1 MENTIQIGHSTYEVH
16 RVFRGNQPLED
27 VILESLTKRSHQII
41 PLTKQS
47 PSRYN
52 KANGSAL

>member
-27 VILESLTKRSHQII
+27 VILESLTKRNHQII
-41 PLTKQS
+41 PLTLM
-47 PSRYN
+47 SRPHIE
-52 KANGSAL
+52 K

>member
-27 VILESLTKRSHQII
+27 VIPETLC
-41 PLTKQS
+41 
-47 PSRYN
+47 SR
-52 KANGSAL
+52 KPGS

>member
-16 RVFRGNQPLED
+16 RVFHGNQPLED
-27 VILESLTKRSHQII
+27 VILETLTKRSHQII

-52 KANGSAL
+52 TVNGSAL

>member
-1 MENTIQIGHSTYEVH
+1 MDHSIQIGHSTYEVH

-27 VILESLTKRSHQII
+27 VILESLTKRNHQII

-52 KANGSAL
+52 KATGSAL

>member
-1 MENTIQIGHSTYEVH
+1 MENTIQIGCSTYEVH
-16 RVFRGNQPLED
+16 RVFQGNQPLEG
-27 VILESLTKRSHQII
+27 VILESLTKNDRQVL

>member
-27 VILESLTKRSHQII
+27 VILESLTKSSHQII

-52 KANGSAL
+52 TTNGSAL

>member
-1 MENTIQIGHSTYEVH
+1 MENTIQIGHSTYVVH

-52 KANGSAL
+52 TVNGSAL